1 MIRPTRRTALSL
13 LACMAV
19 MGLRPAMSQTS
30 ADALAEVAGMTLGD
44 PVPFD
49 PVFMALHAR
58 AMAAK
63 PYEAPPQ
70 VSRGWLDLTY
80 DQFRGIWF
88 DTRHTL
94 FRGTKGAVQVEFFP
108 AGLYFSTKVALN
120 AVEDGRARPIL
131 FETRVFD
138 TTDTFPDLPAEDT
151 GFAGFRLLGEL
162 VTPGLYQEYAVF
174 QGASY
179 FRAISRALGYGIS
192 ARGLALNT
200 AGDGPEEFPVFRD
213 FWIEAAD
220 PGAKSVVVHALLDSP
235 STTGAYK
242 FTLSPGETTTIDV
255 EARLY
260 PRVDLAE
267 VGIAPGTSMFLFND
281 MNHVKFDDFREAV
294 HDSDGLLIHNGA
306 GESVWRPLTNPATLQ
321 ISVFADAGLRGFGL
335 MQRAREPAN
344 YNDFMAAYERRP
356 SLWVEPLGD
365 WGDGMVMLVEIPTD
379 KEINDNIVAFWRP
392 AAPLVALQEH
402 RFSYRLHW
410 CAASPAEGTVAQ
422 VTATRTGKRV
432 FEEGRIFTV
441 DFGPH
446 PALGNDPA
454 RIEARVTTSAGAIS
468 TPIVQDNPATGGV
481 RLDLTLQ
488 GDDTDVA
495 ELRAELWR
503 GGQRVSE
510 VWLYR
515 WVPE

>member
-1 MIRPTRRTALSL
+1 MTHPTRRSALSL

-30 ADALAEVAGMTLGD
+30 AEALEEVVGMTLGA
-44 PVPFD
+44 PIAFD

-58 AMAAK
+58 AMAAE
-63 PYEAPPQ
+63 PYEAPPA
-70 VSRGWLDLTY
+70 VSQGWRDLTY

-108 AGLYFSTKVALN
+108 AGLYFPSKVALN
-120 AVEDGRARPIL
+120 AVENGRSRAIL
-131 FETRVFD
+131 FEKRVFD
-138 TTDTFPDLPAEDT
+138 TTDKFPDLPEDGT

-162 VTPGLYQEYAVF
+162 AAQGVFQEYVVF

-179 FRAISRALGYGIS
+179 FRAISRDLAYGIS

-200 AGDGPEEFPVFRD
+200 ASDGPEEFPVFRD
-213 FWIEAAD
+213 FWIEAAL

-242 FTLSPGETTTIDV
+242 FTLTPGATTTVDV
-255 EARLY
+255 EAKLY
-260 PRVDLAE
+260 PRVDLAQ

-281 MNHVKFDDFREAV
+281 MNHIKFDDFREAV

-306 GESVWRPLTNPATLQ
+306 GESVWRPLTNPANLQ
-321 ISVFADAGLRGFGL
+321 ISVFADTGLRGFGL
-335 MQRAREPAN
+335 MQRARDPEN
-344 YNDFMAAYERRP
+344 YNDFVAHYERRP
-356 SLWVEPLGD
+356 SLWVEPVGD
-365 WGDGMVMLVEIPTD
+365 WGAGAVMLVEIPTD

-392 AAPLVALQEH
+392 ATPLAAMQEH
-402 RFSYRLHW
+402 RFAYRLHW
-410 CAASPAEGTVAQ
+410 CADAPAEGTVAQ
-422 VTATRTGKRV
+422 VMATRSGKRV

-441 DFGPH
+441 DFADH
-446 PALGNDPA
+446 PALGDDPT
-454 RIEARVTTSAGAIS
+454 RIEARVTTSTGE
-468 TPIVQDNPATGGV
+468 IVSHPVQVNPATGGM
-481 RLDLTLQ
+481 RLDLTLLAAE
-488 GDDTDVA
+488 GDVA

-515 WVPE
+515 WVGA